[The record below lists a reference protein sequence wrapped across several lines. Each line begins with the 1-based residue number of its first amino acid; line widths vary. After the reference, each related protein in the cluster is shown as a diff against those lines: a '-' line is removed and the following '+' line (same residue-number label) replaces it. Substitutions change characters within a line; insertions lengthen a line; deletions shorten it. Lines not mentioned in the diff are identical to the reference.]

1 MEFGILKPI
10 METNDDEHKEM
21 GTTLIPSIDKTSE
34 DKTIQDILHTVI
46 PYLQE
51 YSKTHQDEYAD
62 LCDEWITNGLHPEC
76 TMEELKNICQI
87 TSQDD
92 LYMLLKLSPAVQ
104 KYFTIYKIE
113 GKIEIT
119 PNIEEAST
127 TDASPPEYDNP
138 HMTLVLTDSGRGS
151 LHKHVFQIVT
161 GWANTQKM
169 NHLAMAW
176 RSAVR
181 EVLSEQSTWTQA
193 KHLLLSNTYVEY
205 SCYLTAC
212 LPLSKII
219 KIYVD
224 PDVYL
229 LSYGL
234 YHGNTNKQVIPTV
247 STQNTPITTNL
258 QQGDPPATQ
267 TASIIL
273 LPTLLSPGTNILKIE
288 NLGCNRP
295 SEQSWENIGDD
306 KQEGW
311 EPLHPTDNFAFI
323 NSMIYKT
330 KHLFYGTYQYMKYKG
345 YTHILP

>member
-1 MEFGILKPI
+1 
-10 METNDDEHKEM
+10 
-21 GTTLIPSIDKTSE
+21 
-34 DKTIQDILHTVI
+34 
-46 PYLQE
+46 
-51 YSKTHQDEYAD
+51 
-62 LCDEWITNGLHPEC
+62 
-76 TMEELKNICQI
+76 MEELKNICQI

-92 LYMLLKLSPAVQ
+92 LYMLFKLSPALQ
-104 KYFTIYKIE
+104 NYLTIDKIE

-119 PNIEEAST
+119 QNIEEVST

-138 HMTLVLTDSGRGS
+138 HMTLVLTNSGWSS

-161 GWANTQKM
+161 ERANTQKL

-176 RSAVR
+176 CSAVR

-234 YHGNTNKQVIPTV
+234 YHDNTNKQVIHTKYTNKYK
-247 STQNTPITTNL
+247 STTGRSSSNTNSTRNSPASTLIT
-258 QQGDPPATQ
+258 G
-267 TASIIL
+267 
-273 LPTLLSPGTNILKIE
+273 
-288 NLGCNRP
+288 
-295 SEQSWENIGDD
+295 
-306 KQEGW
+306 
-311 EPLHPTDNFAFI
+311 
-323 NSMIYKT
+323 Y
-330 KHLFYGTYQYMKYKG
+330 KHLKN
-345 YTHILP
+345 

>member
-1 MEFGILKPI
+1 
-10 METNDDEHKEM
+10 
-21 GTTLIPSIDKTSE
+21 
-34 DKTIQDILHTVI
+34 
-46 PYLQE
+46 
-51 YSKTHQDEYAD
+51 
-62 LCDEWITNGLHPEC
+62 
-76 TMEELKNICQI
+76 MEELKNICQI

-92 LYMLLKLSPAVQ
+92 LYMLFKLSPALQ
-104 KYFTIYKIE
+104 NYLTIDKIE

-119 PNIEEAST
+119 QNIEEVST

-138 HMTLVLTDSGRGS
+138 HMTLVLTNSGWSS

-161 GWANTQKM
+161 EWANTQKL

-176 RSAVR
+176 CSAVR

-234 YHGNTNKQVIPTV
+234 YHDNTNKQVIHTKYTNKYK
-247 STQNTPITTNL
+247 STTGRSSSNTNSTRNSPASTLIT
-258 QQGDPPATQ
+258 G
-267 TASIIL
+267 
-273 LPTLLSPGTNILKIE
+273 
-288 NLGCNRP
+288 
-295 SEQSWENIGDD
+295 
-306 KQEGW
+306 
-311 EPLHPTDNFAFI
+311 
-323 NSMIYKT
+323 Y
-330 KHLFYGTYQYMKYKG
+330 KHLKN
-345 YTHILP
+345 